1 MSLDYLAGFNIWA
14 VLVSGVVSLII
25 GFVWYGPLFGKTWGR
40 YTGWTEEKIK
50 TVSGGQMARTYGLTF
65 LAALVSAA
73 ALTIVSRWLGA
84 SGIGDGLLLG
94 FVTGIGFTGMAFATT
109 HLFEHKPVGL
119 WLIVSGYQLVY
130 LTAAAVIVTI
140 WK

>member
-109 HLFEHKPVGL
+109 HLFEHKSVGL

>member
-1 MSLDYLAGFNIWA
+1 MLDHLAGFNIGP
-14 VLVSGVVSLII
+14 VLVSGLISLAI
-25 GFVWYGPLFGKTWGR
+25 GFVWYGPLFGKAWGR

-50 TVSGGQMARTYGLTF
+50 TVSGGGMARTYGLTF

-73 ALTIVSRWLGA
+73 ALMVVSRWLGA
-84 SGIGDGLLLG
+84 SGIGDGLILG
-94 FVTGIGFTGMAFATT
+94 LVTGIGFTGMAFATT

-130 LTAAAVIVTI
+130 LTAAALIVTV